1 MRMSPMWPRAIPAP
15 WIRSVIMSFGKT
27 PLFRPI
33 PINKLA
39 DSSSDKVTLGLI
51 GLENGALLNE
61 DCHGLVLQSFYLNSS
76 LYSFNVFPVS
86 GTAPAIFSK
95 ISSNIFAPPGIFLLA
110 VSLETEQINYFRSFY
125 IILLNKESVRRFY
138 YICGFFN
145 I

>member
-1 MRMSPMWPRAIPAP
+1 M
-15 WIRSVIMSFGKT
+15 K
-27 PLFRPI
+27 
-33 PINKLA
+33 
-39 DSSSDKVTLGLI
+39 
-51 GLENGALLNE
+51 
-61 DCHGLVLQSFYLNSS
+61 GLVLQSFYLNSS